1 MKLLSLNKIIC
12 LIILLIFNFNLS
24 FSEEPVD
31 IWKKKNEKIKKS
43 NESLGIS
50 NKNLKNQ
57 NSTIKKKNVEIK
69 EELPESFKE
78 TKLYG
83 IFDPSENNFNLN
95 FWKNTDGKE
104 FKNIISRINK
114 LKLSTFA
121 EKIFIN
127 TLYTYSYLPKDISE
141 EDFLEIKI
149 NWIIDNN
156 KDELAETFLEKNNEF
171 KNKKKLIQYLVDKN
185 ISTANIAEG
194 CKKVNFIS
202 KDIQDSYLQKFK
214 IYCLIFNN
222 KKNQANLLLDI
233 LREQGKS
240 DKFFDSKVNFL
251 LGISEKDDGNIN
263 DKNLLNFYLSSI
275 TVKNFNY
282 EPKKN
287 TQKSIWE
294 YLDSANLININD
306 FNNKDKIKSL
316 ELAAQEDRL
325 EKDKIFDIYKKIPF
339 DLNTLMNAQNL
350 YQSLD
355 NSDARALIYQ
365 KFLLSDN
372 NLNQVKLLF
381 VLKDLFRKDNLQ
393 NVYMKFLSDRLKEI
407 DEIDIP
413 KDYEQAFKNNI
424 IKKSDTNLGR
434 VKYDDKILH
443 RSKVLKYFVDK
454 NGSLEKS
461 QKDLNNIYKK
471 IKRNKNYFFSAK
483 DLALVES
490 LKNEGF
496 KIPKDIK
503 IEEFSNKYNMPNNL
517 LKLAKNDQMGYLVL
531 KIVEIIGEDE
541 VQNLDSET
549 IYFIT
554 HLLNLLDLDK
564 IRNDILISALP
575 LRI

>member
-1 MKLLSLNKIIC
+1 M
-12 LIILLIFNFNLS
+12 
-24 FSEEPVD
+24 
-31 IWKKKNEKIKKS
+31 
-43 NESLGIS
+43 
-50 NKNLKNQ
+50 
-57 NSTIKKKNVEIK
+57 
-69 EELPESFKE
+69 PESFKE